1 MKIIIDRPAL
11 ARRAR
16 LSHIASLGGLLV
28 LLGSV
33 AISLWQPSWTL
44 VSGLLLFLGGVSAMV
59 GIYFANRWVKKP
71 RPEEV
76 LDQALKGLDD
86 RHRMYHY
93 SLPCDHLL
101 LTPGGIIVI
110 ETVGL
115 EGEFTYREGRWRQ
128 KMTPGRAM
136 RFFVEER
143 LGDPIDRAQSY
154 ARLIKAHLVEE
165 VPEAS
170 TMEARGMVA
179 FTNPNVEVH
188 VEKAPIPVCRADKV
202 RARLPKDTVKL
213 PLEIYQRVQ
222 KRLDELA
229 GLTL

>member
-1 MKIIIDRPAL
+1 MKVIIDRPAL

-28 LLGSV
+28 LLSSV
-33 AISLWQPSWTL
+33 AISLWRPSWTL
-44 VSGLLLFLGGVSAMV
+44 VAGLLLFLGGASAMV

-86 RHRMYHY
+86 RHRIYHY

-101 LTPGGIIVI
+101 LTSGGIIVI

-143 LGDPIDRAQSY
+143 LGDPIDRAESC
-154 ARLIKAHLVEE
+154 ARAIKTLLARD
-165 VPEAS
+165 VPEA
-170 TMEARGMVA
+170 TAMEARGMVV
-179 FTNPNVEVH
+179 FTNPYAELH

-202 RARLPKDTVKL
+202 RARLPKDTIKL
-213 PLEIYQRVQ
+213 PQEIYQRVQ
-222 KRLDELA
+222 RRLDELA
-229 GLTL
+229 GLTM